1 MKVLVVGSGGREH
14 AIVDALSRNPKIER
28 IYAAPGNGG
37 IAAQAEILPIPVVDI
52 EFLAEYARRA
62 KIDLTFIGPEVP
74 LSLGVVDLFRQ
85 KGLKVVGPTAEHA
98 QLEAS
103 KIHAK
108 RFFKANG
115 IPTAA
120 FAEFTSAQ
128 EAYRYLDTVSA
139 PIVIKADGLA
149 AGKGVVV
156 AQTLEQA
163 RAAVH
168 DFMEARSMGDAGTKL
183 VIEECMTGEEA
194 SFLVFADGTAFHPMV
209 VSQDHKRRFDGDEG
223 PNTGGMGAY
232 SIDTILTKSQHD
244 AVISSIIRPTLSAAK
259 TYNGIL
265 YAGLMLTPAGPKIIE
280 YNCRFGDPET
290 QVILPR
296 LKTDLL
302 EIFMDMADHR
312 LASRSVEWSSDVAAT
327 VVLVASGYPGKVE
340 NGKRNVLI
348 SGLDAAAKLDGVRVY
363 HAGTRLEDGH
373 VYTAGG
379 RILNVTAR
387 GATLSQALDRAYAAA
402 EVIRFDG
409 KDYRKDIGKKGLA
422 KA

>member
-14 AIVDALSRNPKIER
+14 AVVDALARNSKIQQ

-37 IAAQAEILPIPVVDI
+37 IAAQARIVPIPADNLQALLD
-52 EFLAEYARRA
+52 FARSER
-62 KIDLTFIGPEVP
+62 IDLTFVGPDLPV
-74 LSLGVVDLFRQ
+74 SLGIVDLFREH
-85 KGLKVVGPTAEHA
+85 GLKIIGPTAEHA
-98 QLEAS
+98 KLESS

-108 RFFKANG
+108 RFFKAHG

-120 FAEFTSAQ
+120 FFESSSAQ
-128 EAYRYLDTVSA
+128 EAYRYLENATA
-139 PIVIKADGLA
+139 PIVVKADGLA

-168 DFMEARSMGDAGTKL
+168 DFMELRTMGEAGTKL
-183 VIEECMTGEEA
+183 VIEEFMTGEEA
-194 SFLVFADGTAFHPMV
+194 SFMIFADGTAFHPMV
-209 VSQDHKRRFDGDEG
+209 VSQDHKRRFDDDQG

-232 SIDTILTKSQHD
+232 SIDTILTKEQHD
-244 AVISSIIRPTLSAAK
+244 AVLAWIIRPTLAAAK
-259 TYNGIL
+259 TYTGIL

-280 YNCRFGDPET
+280 YNARFGDPET

-296 LKTDLL
+296 LKSDLF

-312 LASRSVEWSSDVAAT
+312 LAARSVEWSAEVTAT
-327 VVLVASGYPGKVE
+327 VVLVASGYPGKIE
-340 NGKRNVLI
+340 NGKRI
-348 SGLDAAAKLDGVRVY
+348 DGLEEAGRLEGVRIY
-363 HAGTRLEDGH
+363 HAGTKLENGI

-379 RILNVTAR
+379 RVLNVAAR

-409 KDYRKDIGKKGLA
+409 KDYRKDIGKRGMA